1 MNRGHPKTI
10 KLGSDGNLEVGRIEQ
25 YFCSSGEGKKES
37 PRRTGELPKTVMLI
51 EGNRLVILGVYH
63 ERERGG
69 SSIQCFTGGIR
80 QQSRP

>member
-1 MNRGHPKTI
+1 MTVP
-10 KLGSDGNLEVGRIEQ
+10 LEDYALEIVVYPLFPGRIEQ

-51 EGNRLVILGVYH
+51 EGNCLVILGVH
-63 ERERGG
+63 HKCERGG
-69 SSIQCFTGGIR
+69 SSIQCLTGGIR